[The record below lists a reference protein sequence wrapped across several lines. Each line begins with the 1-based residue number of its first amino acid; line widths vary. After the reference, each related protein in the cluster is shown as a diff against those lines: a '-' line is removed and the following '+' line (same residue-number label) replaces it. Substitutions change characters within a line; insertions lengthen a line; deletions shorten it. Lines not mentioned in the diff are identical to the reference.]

1 MLLDTLLLGCLK
13 WLEIFTVAAG
23 EGGGCS
29 VAEVRLGR
37 EESFDNLLK
46 RFSKRVQQ
54 EGLLSEYRRRR
65 YFEKPSVKR
74 KRKQAARLRR
84 AARR

>member
-1 MLLDTLLLGCLK
+1 M
-13 WLEIFTVAAG
+13 
-23 EGGGCS
+23 
-29 VAEVRLGR
+29 AEVRLGR